1 MIKTIKQNI
10 GGNIMT
16 HLTKHGYERIKE
28 RLGIKSVSKAERIV
42 ELARERGKKFDFAE
56 NKTNRLI
63 RYIKSK
69 EEKTN
74 DIYATVFN
82 GVVYLFSKETN
93 MLVTVYHLRSGLDS
107 FYKKTSHIYKRTDYL
122 NVKESMAY

>member
-1 MIKTIKQNI
+1 
-10 GGNIMT
+10 MT
-16 HLTKHGYERIKE
+16 NLTKHGYERIKE

-42 ELARERGKKFDFAE
+42 ELARERGKRFDFTE

-63 RYIKSK
+63 RYIKRK

-82 GVVYLFSKETN
+82 GAVYLFSKETD
-93 MLVTVYHLRSGLDS
+93 MLVTVYHLANEADA
-107 FYKKTSHIYKRTDYL
+107 FYKKTAHIYKRSDFL
-122 NVKESMAY
+122 SKREAMAY